1 MCLRKM
7 GSKAGIH
14 SCSPSPAVETCGH
27 RRGDSNRSRG
37 SSEEQTPAAAV
48 VAEEL
53 GSGLRGAWELQAGL
67 KADVW
72 FLELPLLRL
81 GGR

>member
-1 MCLRKM
+1 M
-7 GSKAGIH
+7 
-14 SCSPSPAVETCGH
+14 
-27 RRGDSNRSRG
+27 
-37 SSEEQTPAAAV
+37 
-48 VAEEL
+48 AEEL

-72 FLELPLLRL
+72 FLELPLLRQ

>member
-1 MCLRKM
+1 MSQEDGQQSRDSLVLPEP
-7 GSKAGIH
+7 GS
-14 SCSPSPAVETCGH
+14 
-27 RRGDSNRSRG
+27 GDVGTDGGTANRSRG
-37 SSEEQTPAAAV
+37 SLEEQSPAAPG

-67 KADVW
+67 KTDVW
-72 FLELPLLRL
+72 FLELPLLGL

>member
-1 MCLRKM
+1 MQGFTRAPPARRWRH
-7 GSKAGIH
+7 AGIGGGT
-14 SCSPSPAVETCGH
+14 A
-27 RRGDSNRSRG
+27 NRSRG

>member
-1 MCLRKM
+1 MLPQPS
-7 GSKAGIH
+7 GGHVGIGEGT
-14 SCSPSPAVETCGH
+14 AK
-27 RRGDSNRSRG
+27 RSRG
-37 SSEEQTPAAAV
+37 SSEEQSPAAPG

-67 KADVW
+67 KTDVW
-72 FLELPLLRL
+72 FLELPLLGL